1 MSDIKSGTL
10 VGTDQFI
17 TKTWNTFLLSF
28 FEYAV
33 TVSSFQDV
41 GIPLYTEVS
50 SFLGIA
56 YILTIQDDIEGQNL
70 KMWDFE
76 QKIGTGHQSC
86 KGEMRCQKHAFYQSI
101 SIYFFIFFYFVGGC
115 AWLVSMIGYF

>member
-56 YILTIQDDIEGQNL
+56 YILTIQDDIEGQIWKCGIL
-70 KMWDFE
+70 SK
-76 QKIGTGHQSC
+76 K
-86 KGEMRCQKHAFYQSI
+86 
-101 SIYFFIFFYFVGGC
+101 
-115 AWLVSMIGYF
+115 